1 MIIVCQKCATRLQVD
16 EEKSPA
22 RPFNVRCPKCNATV
36 SSGVASPASEQG
48 ALAVGGSPATEHPRF
63 EQNTA
68 RAYEPAAKVHQNGDK
83 GAAINDD
90 SVRMLIEFLSKGL
103 SNHAPEPP
111 GARPAWDQRKALV
124 CTAEAF
130 RDTVA
135 RRMTESGYQVF
146 MAEDTRQAVETMRSN
161 KMDIVLLEPQ
171 FDPAEQGSAFV
182 LREINVLRPPQRR
195 RIFFVLISPAMRTMD
210 AHAAFL
216 SSVNLV
222 VNVAD
227 VDELQRIMDVAL
239 REYNELY
246 RDFNAAFNLT
256 AL

>member
-1 MIIVCQKCATRLQVD
+1 MIIVCQKCATRLQID

-36 SSGVASPASEQG
+36 SSGVASPASQHS

-63 EQNTA
+63 DQNTA
-68 RAYEPAAKVHQNGDK
+68 RAYEPVSKVSQQGENGF
-83 GAAINDD
+83 NDD
-90 SVRMLIEFLSKGL
+90 AVRMLMDLLSKGA
-103 SNHAPEPP
+103 NQTPDNP
-111 GARPAWDQRKALV
+111 GARPSWDQRKALI
-124 CTAEAF
+124 CTAEGY

-135 RRMTESGYQVF
+135 RRFAESGYRVF
-146 MAEDTRQAVETMRSN
+146 VAEDTRQAVETMRAN
-161 KMDIVLLEPQ
+161 KMDVVLLEPQ
-171 FDPAEQGSAFV
+171 FDSAEQGSAFV
-182 LREINVLRPPQRR
+182 IREINVLRPPQRR
-195 RIFFVLISPAMRTMD
+195 RIFFVLVSPSMRTMD

-216 SSVNLV
+216 NNVNLV

-227 VDELQRIMDVAL
+227 VDELHRIMDVAL

-246 RDFNAAFNLT
+246 RDFNGAFNLT